1 MSYLVLPYELGTQLK
16 RSGLLETFCQINN
29 DTIEEEDDDHD
40 ENEDPIEKKRLQ

>member
-29 DTIEEEDDDHD
+29 DAIEEEDDGNDV
-40 ENEDPIEKKRLQ
+40 NEDPIDKKLQ